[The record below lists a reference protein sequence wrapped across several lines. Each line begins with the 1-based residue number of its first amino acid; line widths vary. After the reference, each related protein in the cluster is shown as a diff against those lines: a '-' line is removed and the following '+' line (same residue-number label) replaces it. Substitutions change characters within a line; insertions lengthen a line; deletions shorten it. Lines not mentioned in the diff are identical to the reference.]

1 MFIASKNRRV
11 VRIGENIRL
20 LCSAKRSEKGNLAL
34 TIGRGVVYKTYG
46 PELGAVCCVPY
57 NSITGI

>member
-1 MFIASKNRRV
+1 MFVALKNRRV

-46 PELGAVCCVPY
+46 HELGRVCCVLR
-57 NSITGI
+57 NGITGS

>member
-11 VRIGENIRL
+11 VKIGENIHL

-46 PELGAVCCVPY
+46 LELGRVCCAPY
-57 NSITGI
+57 NSITGS